1 MLILEIEV
9 EELNVLVLD
18 LEAEVD
24 NAEARVLGFKADE
37 DVVEESLEVF
47 RTFQTL
53 SRLPLPPQCSV
64 RLPAQSKLQSDSS
77 AIAVEI
83 LVPQRVL
90 GCLSTV
96 INAVSPETDSVP
108 NTPKPFP
115 AQKSA
120 HKAVVIPVELVSK
133 APVRAVLPGAS

>member
-77 AIAVEI
+77 AICC
-83 LVPQRVL
+83 RDL
-90 GCLSTV
+90 G
-96 INAVSPETDSVP
+96 
-108 NTPKPFP
+108 P
-115 AQKSA
+115 ATTF
-120 HKAVVIPVELVSK
+120 
-133 APVRAVLPGAS
+133 

>member
-83 LVPQRVL
+83 LVPQR
-90 GCLSTV
+90 
-96 INAVSPETDSVP
+96 
-108 NTPKPFP
+108 
-115 AQKSA
+115 
-120 HKAVVIPVELVSK
+120 HSK
-133 APVRAVLPGAS
+133 MFC